1 MRSYVGS
8 RLLHCAQSQNGRSHL
23 MEVLAITIFLSLLLS
38 IFFVVL
44 FLGQRRKRGGIE
56 HESLLPLDDGPS
68 PTTTPISVTVD

>member
-1 MRSYVGS
+1 
-8 RLLHCAQSQNGRSHL
+8 